1 MFNNLIGNTE
11 NKETLKNMIDS
22 NNISHSYI
30 FSGTSGIG
38 KFEFAKEFAKAII
51 CLSETEPKPCNHCK
65 ACESF
70 DNSNNPDIIII
81 DENEDSIKTETI
93 KELTNNIL
101 EKPIQGNKKIYIIN
115 NSENMTKE
123 AQNSI
128 LKTLEEPPEY
138 VTIILICS
146 NEDNMLSTIKSRC
159 TRIHFEN
166 LEISEVKDYI
176 KQNYPEIEI
185 DDSIINLSQG
195 SIGKALKLNENK
207 TLYENIENILKSFK
221 NKDIIDIV
229 KMSEEIYIAKEEI
242 YSVLEYMNVL
252 LLKLSKEDLR
262 YINAI
267 DIVEETKKRLK
278 ANSNYDMCIDN
289 LLFNI
294 SYLFRK

>member
-101 EKPIQGNKKIYIIN
+101 
-115 NSENMTKE
+115 
-123 AQNSI
+123 
-128 LKTLEEPPEY
+128 
-138 VTIILICS
+138 
-146 NEDNMLSTIKSRC
+146 
-159 TRIHFEN
+159 
-166 LEISEVKDYI
+166 
-176 KQNYPEIEI
+176 
-185 DDSIINLSQG
+185 
-195 SIGKALKLNENK
+195 
-207 TLYENIENILKSFK
+207 
-221 NKDIIDIV
+221 IV
-229 KMSEEIYIAKEEI
+229 K
-242 YSVLEYMNVL
+242 
-252 LLKLSKEDLR
+252 
-262 YINAI
+262 
-267 DIVEETKKRLK
+267 T
-278 ANSNYDMCIDN
+278 
-289 LLFNI
+289 
-294 SYLFRK
+294 